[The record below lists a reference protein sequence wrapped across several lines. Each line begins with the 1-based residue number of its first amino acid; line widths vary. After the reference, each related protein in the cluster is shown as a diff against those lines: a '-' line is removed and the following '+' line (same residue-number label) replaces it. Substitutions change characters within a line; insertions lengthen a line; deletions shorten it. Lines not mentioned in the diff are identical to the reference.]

1 MKITIV
7 TQAYNAKKY
16 IEQCILSVLNQT
28 YTNLEY
34 ILIDNGSDDGTENI
48 IRKYAQ
54 QDSRIKYIRFEENMV
69 CVRWDKP
76 TLDKLG
82 TGEYFTVLDA
92 DDWLEPDYLEQMI
105 LLAQQTDSDIV
116 TTGSVMHFV
125 AENCVSDR
133 RSEKRLLLN
142 KNEFAYAFP
151 DYHVYFRA
159 VWAKLIRMEIIK
171 NSIVPTA
178 EETGVAYGLDTL
190 WCFAWLR
197 NSNKICVDNSMLHH
211 YRIHQK
217 SVSHQYDPRQ
227 SYSDLYLFND
237 ALDFLSPYGPISE
250 NNLLFLHVVYSN
262 AVNDTLN
269 NIKSSSLTASEK
281 LEEYY
286 KILERP
292 VTKACCKRTHE
303 DITNNKAMLF
313 TEMLKAFSK
322 LEAIPPKWNEILSFY
337 FPKCHEAF
345 STRSAKLALMEPVLL
360 KEFINDNP
368 VSVIKALCSP
378 IVQNKYSKQFDL
390 PQILQSLTQN
400 HPLLSGISDPTFLKK
415 YSGIYLLLYQDKY
428 GDALNIMTDTL
439 LKEKVN
445 NETFLQTYV
454 NIAALLEQVDE
465 FIFGKIKTAGFY
477 LSEKRLDECGE
488 ILYDL
493 QEMGVEDNEEI
504 SNMKAKLNEQ
514 LS

>member
-1 MKITIV
+1 MKITVV

-16 IEQCILSVLNQT
+16 IEQCIRSVLEQT
-28 YTNLEY
+28 YSDLEY
-34 ILIDNGSDDGTENI
+34 ILIDNGCNDGSEEI
-48 IRKYAQ
+48 IHKFAQ
-54 QDSRIKYIRFEENMV
+54 RDSRIKLVRFETNVAEGRWYEPF
-69 CVRWDKP
+69 VRMAE
-76 TLDKLG
+76 
-82 TGEYFTVLDA
+82 GEYYSQLDA
-92 DDWLEPDYLEQMI
+92 DDWIEPDYLEKMVKT
-105 LLAQQTDSDIV
+105 AQETNSDVIA
-116 TTGSVMHFV
+116 TGSFMHFEANGHIDKRKLNERLV
-125 AENCVSDR
+125 L
-133 RSEKRLLLN
+133 EKRQYDQFFSN
-142 KNEFAYAFP
+142 
-151 DYHVYFRA
+151 YHVFFRA
-159 VWAKLIRMEIIK
+159 GWAKLIKSDIIK
-171 NSIVPTA
+171 NTPLLSSENIGFT
-178 EETGVAYGLDTL
+178 YGLDTMQT
-190 WCFAWLR
+190 FQWLKR
-197 NSNKICVDNSMLHH
+197 ANKICIDNSILHH

-313 TEMLKAFSK
+313 TEMLKAFSE
-322 LEAIPPKWNEILSFY
+322 LEEIPPKWNEILSFY

-360 KEFINDNP
+360 KELINDNP
-368 VSVIKALCSP
+368 ISVIKALCSP

-415 YSGIYLLLYQDKY
+415 YSGIYLSLYQDKY